1 MFTPR
6 HYENNFLFALRWIA
20 RILSM
25 FSIGALLLLIFGEVL
40 DPSNLKWEDLGVILL
55 FPLGLLS
62 GLILGWEEEV
72 KGGAL
77 AVASVAAFY
86 LVYDLALGGSMRQ
99 GAWILLFGIP
109 GLLFLMHGAL
119 TSRVRK
125 GESQTAEKKP
135 PARSIRV

>member
-6 HYENNFLFALRWIA
+6 HYENNFLFALRWTA

-25 FSIGALLLLIFGEVL
+25 FCIGALLLFIFGEAL
-40 DPSNLKWEDLGVILL
+40 DLSNITWAELGVILL
-55 FPLGLLS
+55 PLGLLS

-77 AVASVAAFY
+77 AVANVVAFY
-86 LVYDLALGGSMRQ
+86 LVYDLALGGTMRQ

-109 GLLFLMHGAL
+109 GLLFLIHGFVSSRVSRGEMHGAEKRQAAKN
-119 TSRVRK
+119 SR
-125 GESQTAEKKP
+125 A
-135 PARSIRV
+135 

>member
-6 HYENNFLFALRWIA
+6 HYENNFLFTLRWTA

-25 FSIGALLLLIFGEVL
+25 FCIGVLLLLIFGGVL
-40 DPSNLKWEDLGVILL
+40 DLSIVTWEELGVVLL

-62 GLILGWEEEV
+62 GLILGCEEEV
-72 KGGAL
+72 KGGVL

-109 GLLFLMHGAL
+109 GVLFLIHGIASSHA
-119 TSRVRK
+119 TK
-125 GESQTAEKKP
+125 GELPGNERDQ
-135 PARSIRV
+135 PASNIRA

>member
-25 FSIGALLLLIFGEVL
+25 FCIAALLLLIFGEVL
-40 DPSNLKWEDLGVILL
+40 DLSNVAWEELGVILL

-72 KGGAL
+72 KGGVL
-77 AVASVAAFY
+77 AIASVVAFY

-99 GAWILLFGIP
+99 GAWILLLGIP
-109 GLLFLMHGAL
+109 GFLFLVHGFVS
-119 TSRVRK
+119 SRVTK
-125 GESQTAEKKP
+125 GELPGAEGQ
-135 PARSIRV
+135 